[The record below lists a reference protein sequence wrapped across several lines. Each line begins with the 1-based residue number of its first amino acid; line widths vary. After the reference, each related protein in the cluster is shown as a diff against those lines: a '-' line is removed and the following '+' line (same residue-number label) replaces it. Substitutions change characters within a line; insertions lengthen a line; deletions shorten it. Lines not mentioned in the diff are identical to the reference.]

1 MNMALP
7 QEQYIREMTLTEKNA
22 RELWAV
28 PTWKIRIIIISNVN
42 ILLHEN

>member
-7 QEQYIREMTLTEKNA
+7 QEQYILEMTLTEKNA

-28 PTWKIRIIIISNVN
+28 PTRKIRIIIINNVI